1 MVTDIPIDVVADGE
15 PITRITPS
23 QLGTGKAVI
32 CPTDAPEMMGCGA
45 VVTGLPDWEGFY
57 DCPNCGLFFKSP
69 A

>member
-1 MVTDIPIDVVADGE
+1 MMNNVDFGGQVTIPCE
-15 PITRITPS
+15 TPS

-32 CPTDAPEMMGCGA
+32 CPTDDPEMMGCGA
-45 VVTGLPDWEGFY
+45 VVTGPPDWEGFY